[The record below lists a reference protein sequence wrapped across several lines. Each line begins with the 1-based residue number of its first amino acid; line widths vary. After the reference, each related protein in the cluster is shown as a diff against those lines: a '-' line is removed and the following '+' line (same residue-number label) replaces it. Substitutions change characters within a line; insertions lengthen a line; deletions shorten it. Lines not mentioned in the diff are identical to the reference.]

1 MRPRVTRIAA
11 VVLGTAAAT
20 AGLTA
25 CAKPTPDVTIQTG
38 ATSSVIKPQTYC
50 FDLSHCRLSNNP
62 TTAIKAKAG
71 ATLLVDVPR
80 QVSTHTWSVTSA
92 SQNADGKTLSAIQLD
107 GASVP
112 SIVNS
117 HSARVVV
124 PYGTGQYYL
133 IVTQANGSPNP
144 SSWISRVQVS
154 N

>member
-1 MRPRVTRIAA
+1 MRPRLTRIAA

-20 AGLTA
+20 AALAA

-50 FDLSHCRLSNNP
+50 FDLSHCRLSNSP

-71 ATLLVDVPR
+71 TTMLVDVPR

-92 SQNADGKTLSAIQLD
+92 SPSADGKSLSAIQLD

-133 IVTQANGSPNP
+133 VVTQSNGSPNP
-144 SSWISRVQVS
+144 SSWITRVQVS
-154 N
+154 S